1 VEALISKHQQA
12 IDKIDAEIE
21 EAEDAAGL
29 APPSA
34 ALLSKKQRALELQIK
49 LAQDKI
55 RRVELQLRTAATAEE
70 KATLQQEK
78 ATLQQE
84 KATLQQE
91 KILLLKA
98 QERAQQ
104 PSAASGECALCLHAV
119 ALMAAMAVTSM
130 RQLLPGSER

>member
-1 VEALISKHQQA
+1 MQAVEALISKHQQA

-84 KATLQQE
+84 K
-91 KILLLKA
+91 ILLLKA